1 MKKLSVFL
9 LFLIS
14 AATLSSQSYRYLK
27 VETIRCDNHKWQEL
41 EWLVGEV
48 AHPVI
53 KMTSATSN
61 GMVASGDVGGSEIYR
76 PYDGDPATHAW
87 LGYITPPEASKSI
100 TLDLGAGNEIDP
112 DHLRITKPTYSYVM
126 DFRIWASNDQ
136 QDWALLLD
144 TVGLESGGFATME
157 FLLEEI
163 VDTEAPTTPSNL
175 QLISATT
182 STISLQWDASS
193 DDRSVS
199 GYDVYLDDVYHG
211 TTDLTN
217 YLVTDLDEGTSYDIH
232 VVAFDEASNRSGSSD
247 VLAVQTKIPDLDPPS
262 DPVNLVFDSAHYNTL
277 WFSWDASTDN
287 EMVAGYLVYLDGT
300 ISGVA
305 GTNSFALTGLDP
317 GTEYSVEISARDA
330 SGNISAGAVQGTFS
344 TTTDIPEKM
353 LIGTN
358 FWNIGWG
365 GFPNDPFV
373 DSYQDVSIVENP
385 WKPEF
390 LAETDFYSHFR
401 FMDYLET
408 NGSDLSHWLDR
419 AQKSDLNQR
428 PMAFEWMIN
437 MCNIQDAD
445 LWITVPHL
453 VVSRNGI
460 EGGDNHFMKKLA
472 ILVKTGVDMA
482 GADLDDPA
490 FEDLAMM
497 TEAELLAL
505 GGVKTCDP
513 LEPHLNFY
521 LEYSNE
527 TWNGSFE
534 QFNYCV
540 QEGTALGLEG
550 DTYAQGRRFHAW
562 AAIRLFED
570 AAEVFGPGNPRI
582 VRIDAYQAVVPSQI
596 IDHYSVYKDETL
608 NPLGLFP
615 DAFAPAPYFGNGVN
629 GGSSG
634 AVNALINGDNGILSR
649 TRALKTARG
658 FLDNERN
665 NGYPVDKLIAYEG
678 GQHVTTNA
686 QIISRNP
693 EIYTLYV
700 RYLDSCSAYLDEMSH
715 YLHSGTFGSGG
726 AWGSKESIGQD
737 IRDAHKYR
745 ALFEWNAGIAT
756 RPDSEKPTPPET
768 LTSTDVSEQGY
779 TLHWTP
785 GTDNHKVTGY
795 IVNVDEQTITDISDT
810 LVEVTGLEPGRTYVN
825 TVQTVDSTG
834 NVSDNSAPLEVT
846 TSGTATFTVT
856 FEVKDA
862 TDNSPVVN
870 ATVTFDES
878 VKTTDN
884 QGMAVYTEQDAGTGF
899 VYTLKHADYQ
909 EVSGSLDLVNEDP
922 LVAILMEPLVG
933 VAHHDASLKVFP
945 NPTNG
950 ILNIESSSGSRGHLT
965 LMDIS
970 GKILVQKVMLPGKN
984 TIDLSSLRNGLFLL
998 RIQTPGGTVI
1008 QKISR
1013 I

>member
-1 MKKLSVFL
+1 MKKIIVIL
-9 LFLIS
+9 LCLIS
-14 AATLSSQSYRYLK
+14 AGTLFSQSYRYLK
-27 VETIRCDNHKWQEL
+27 VETIRCENHKWQEL
-41 EWLVGEV
+41 EWLVGDV
-48 AHPVI
+48 AHPVT
-53 KMTSATSN
+53 KMTSSTSN
-61 GMVASGDVGGSEIYR
+61 GMVASGDIGGSEVFR
-76 PYDGDPATHAW
+76 PYDGDPETHAW
-87 LGYITPPEASKSI
+87 IGYITPPEASKSI
-100 TLDLGAGNEIDP
+100 ILDLGSGNEIDP

-126 DFRIWASNDQ
+126 DFRVWASNDK
-136 QDWALLLD
+136 QDWALLMD
-144 TVGLESGGFATME
+144 TVGLESGGSATME

-163 VDTEAPTTPSNL
+163 IDMEAPTTPSNL
-175 QLISATT
+175 QLVSATT
-182 STISLQWDASS
+182 SSIALNWDASS
-193 DDRSVS
+193 DNRTVT
-199 GYDVYLDDVYHG
+199 GYDVFVDNVLHG
-211 TTDLTN
+211 TTELTN

-232 VVAFDEASNRSGSSD
+232 VVAFDEAANRSGNSD
-247 VLAVQTKIPDLDPPS
+247 VLTVQTKVPDLDPPS
-262 DPVNLVFDSAHYNTL
+262 DPANLVLDSAQYNTL
-277 WFSWDASTDN
+277 WFSWTASTDN
-287 EMVAGYLVYLDGT
+287 ESVAGYMVYLDGT

-305 GTNSFALTGLDP
+305 STNSFALTGLDP
-317 GTEYSVEISARDA
+317 GTEYSVKISARDA
-330 SGNISAGAVQGTFS
+330 SGNISAGAVQETFS
-344 TTTDIPEKM
+344 TTNDIPEKM

-358 FWNIGWG
+358 FWNISWG
-365 GFPNDPFV
+365 GFSNDPFV
-373 DSYQDVSIVENP
+373 DSYQDVSIVDNP

-419 AQKSDLNQR
+419 TQKSDMNQR

-437 MCNIQDAD
+437 MCNIQNAD

-453 VVSRNGI
+453 VVSRNGL

-490 FEDLAMM
+490 FDDLAMM

-513 LEPHLNFY
+513 LESHLNFY

-540 QEGTALGLEG
+540 QEGSALGLDG

-570 AAEVFGPGNPRI
+570 AEEVFGPGNPRI
-582 VRIDAYQAVVPSQI
+582 VKIDAYQAVVPSQI

-629 GGSSG
+629 GGSSV
-634 AVNALINGDNGILSR
+634 AVDELISGNNGILSR
-649 TRALKTARG
+649 TSSLKVARG
-658 FLDNERN
+658 YLDNELD

-693 EIYTLYV
+693 EMYTLYV

-715 YLHSGTFGSGG
+715 YLHSGTFGNGG
-726 AWGSKESIGQD
+726 AWGSKEFIGQD
-737 IRDAHKYR
+737 IQNAHKYR
-745 ALFEWNAGIAT
+745 ALYEWNAGTAT
-756 RPDSEKPTPPET
+756 RPDSEKPTPPGT

-795 IVNVDEQTITDISDT
+795 IVNVDEQTIQDISDT

-834 NVSDNSAPLEVT
+834 NVSENSAPLEVT
-846 TSGTATFTVT
+846 TSGTASFTIT

-862 TDNSPVVN
+862 TDSSPVES
-870 ATVTFDES
+870 ATVTFDNI
-878 VKTTDN
+878 VKTTDS
-884 QGMAVYTEQDAGTGF
+884 QGMALYSEHDAGTGF
-899 VYTLKHADYQ
+899 VYTVTHADYE
-909 EVSGSLDLVNEDP
+909 EVSGSLDLVSEDP
-922 LVAILMEPLVG
+922 LVEVLMQPLVG
-933 VAHHDASLKVFP
+933 VTLHDPSLKVYP

-950 ILNIESSSGSRGHLT
+950 ILKIESSSGSKGVLT
-965 LMDIS
+965 IMDIS
-970 GKILVQKVMLPGKN
+970 GKVLMEKLMVPGNN
-984 TIDLSSLRNGLFLL
+984 TIDISSLHNGLFLL
-998 RIQTPGGTVI
+998 RIQTPESSVL
-1008 QKISR
+1008 QKISK